1 MHGDLCKYLGI
12 DSSTDHPDQH
22 SNLFLNAYINRHV
35 HTEYLKWSNSIVLQ
49 AYGMFF
55 YIHVVLTPISTIS
68 SLCSTGNTRNYQQID
83 VYIYQ
88 CVYIVLISECI
99 PLLSVNT
106 VILTIFCLIMW
117 SYVSIFVWQISFGER
132 GREREYE
139 RIDSVVE
146 YSTWDWGVAGLVIAV
161 VQSFVI

>member
-1 MHGDLCKYLGI
+1 
-12 DSSTDHPDQH
+12 
-22 SNLFLNAYINRHV
+22 
-35 HTEYLKWSNSIVLQ
+35 
-49 AYGMFF
+49 MFF

-146 YSTWDWGVAGLVIAV
+146 YST
-161 VQSFVI
+161 